1 MKRVMRKI
9 MSIGLI
15 CILLS
20 GCGNT
25 ETVSEEVQA
34 ESMAETVEEM
44 QEVSEAE
51 AGQDKAEAEQATEK
65 AKAGKEQEAEEAKA
79 GEEQETEEAKAGE
92 EQAAEEAK
100 AGEEQ
105 VAEEAEAGETGQAA
119 SEAESEADLAETKS
133 SEKDSELENAD
144 EVDAKICTDKE
155 NAEKDSSKSDQED
168 LSVKKE
174 VTEEVTVYEQSKTM
188 YATIALNVRR
198 GPSTDYEVVSH
209 LAMAQ
214 AVEVTGQAETGWYQ
228 LMVNGEPAY
237 ASHKYLSENQVQ
249 PAAPAQT
256 PVDAQAAQPAVSAQA
271 APAAVAAPAGVI
283 MVGDSRCV
291 QMQTAVGGGGC
302 SWVCENSK
310 EYTWFVET
318 AIPKFDQYV
327 GNGTK
332 VVINMGVNDP
342 EHYNQYVETI
352 NAKAAEWA
360 QRGAKTYL
368 VSVNPVWENPYT
380 TQEQVE
386 TFNANVPGML
396 VGVTWID
403 THSWLVTNGY
413 RVLDGLH
420 YDDPTYV
427 NIFNLIMGS
436 L

>member
-1 MKRVMRKI
+1 MKRVMKK
-9 MSIGLI
+9 LL
-15 CILLS
+15 CISLLCFLLA
-20 GCGNT
+20 GCGNAKP
-25 ETVSEEVQA
+25 VNEEVQA
-34 ESMAETVEEM
+34 DVQDVMDAEETQTEVQDVMDAEEVQTEVQDAKDAEEM
-44 QEVSEAE
+44 QTEVQTQSTAEVGEKEAV
-51 AGQDKAEAEQATEK
+51 G
-65 AKAGKEQEAEEAKA
+65 
-79 GEEQETEEAKAGE
+79 ETEESTMDM
-92 EQAAEEAK
+92 
-100 AGEEQ
+100 
-105 VAEEAEAGETGQAA
+105 VEAETAEA
-119 SEAESEADLAETKS
+119 SEEDKT
-133 SEKDSELENAD
+133 
-144 EVDAKICTDKE
+144 EVP
-155 NAEKDSSKSDQED
+155 
-168 LSVKKE
+168 KE
-174 VTEEVTVYEQSKTM
+174 VTEAITAFEQPKTM

-214 AVEVTGQAETGWYQ
+214 AVEITGQAETGWYQ

-237 ASHKYLSENQVQ
+237 ASHKYISETPVQVPAAVPQVQ
-249 PAAPAQT
+249 TTST
-256 PVDAQAAQPAVSAQA
+256 PVPQEQAQVQQTV
-271 APAAVAAPAGVI
+271 VAAPAGVI

-291 QMQTAVGGGGC
+291 QMQAAVGGGGC

-310 EYTWFVET
+310 EYTWFTET

-327 GNGTK
+327 GKGTK

-380 TQEQVE
+380 SQEQVD